1 MNKKKYVK
9 SLFIRVSIS
18 ILLFLTVGILIN
30 RSDKFLLFY
39 KNNVYDKNLK
49 FSKLS
54 TAINK
59 IFGKTLIVDENVTAV
74 NKEIKYASFNAYKD
88 GAVLND
94 INNVYP
100 FKSGIVVF
108 IGEKEDYGNTIII
121 QGMDGIDY
129 WYGNITDLGV
139 KLYDYVETKNI
150 IGQAKDNKLY
160 VLFMKDNKIL
170 DYNDYL

>member
-1 MNKKKYVK
+1 MNKKKYIK
-9 SLFIRVSIS
+9 SLFIRVLLS
-18 ILLFLTVGILIN
+18 ILLFLVVGILIN

-59 IFGKTLIVDENVTAV
+59 IFGKTLIVD
-74 NKEIKYASFNAYKD
+74 
-88 GAVLND
+88 
-94 INNVYP
+94 
-100 FKSGIVVF
+100 
-108 IGEKEDYGNTIII
+108 
-121 QGMDGIDY
+121 
-129 WYGNITDLGV
+129 
-139 KLYDYVETKNI
+139 DYVETKNI
-150 IGQAKDNKLY
+150 IGKAKENKLY